1 IYYTTNG
8 DEPTEDSE
16 AYAEPIVVE
25 EDMTIKAFAVKE
37 GLESSNVMDFAYTVF
52 DQETGMQIHHI
63 QGEAHES
70 PLNGTFVN
78 GIEGIVTYTYELE
91 SNHYFHFQTPDD
103 QTDDNPNTSEGLVV
117 FTGSQ
122 AANVAIGDLVSVT
135 GTVDEYHIDGYY
147 DTKADTDLS
156 VTQISAR
163 NDRGGGGVG

>member
-1 IYYTTNG
+1 AVPGAGTIASGTEVELSTTTEGATIYYTTNG

-91 SNHYFHFQTPDD
+91 SNH
-103 QTDDNPNTSEGLVV
+103 
-117 FTGSQ
+117 
-122 AANVAIGDLVSVT
+122 
-135 GTVDEYHIDGYY
+135 
-147 DTKADTDLS
+147 
-156 VTQISAR
+156 
-163 NDRGGGGVG
+163 